1 MAIHYIFC
9 VFKCR
14 PPVLASSPA
23 FSDISVI
30 RIPPQRNSSGIG
42 VDSPFS
48 PPHPYINPYMDY
60 IRSIHSSPSLS
71 VISTARGLSPADGK
85 NSGTHSRA
93 FDISFNRYSENL
105 VCAYTASTNLFH
117 AQIFF

>member
-1 MAIHYIFC
+1 MHETQIFVLENSYFKMLIPFPHC
-9 VFKCR
+9 VFESR
-14 PPVLASSPA
+14 PPVLAGSPA

-30 RIPPQRNSSGIG
+30 RFPPHRNSSGVG

-71 VISTARGLSPADGK
+71 MISAARGLSPADGK
-85 NSGTHSRA
+85 NVGPIMGH
-93 FDISFNRYSENL
+93 
-105 VCAYTASTNLFH
+105 
-117 AQIFF
+117 